1 MKPIMQ
7 ASDVFKYEGTMAGLA
22 ILRSNLYG
30 EIKSAPVW
38 QLFSIT
44 LRDYLMQVTLYWLIP
59 LIVLFFGFWPFA
71 FFYLTFVIQYKEFNL
86 QNKIIDRILR
96 LPHSITIA
104 IMRCLFLFCH
114 GSQREKREFKAEYLG
129 FNQIFPSEK
138 YAMQKIDSDRKQNS
152 IATSEQ
158 DFEQVSHKDNGSL
171 WLNQNQVTNT
181 KSQAINLHYLK
192 FDETLCI

>member
-1 MKPIMQ
+1 
-7 ASDVFKYEGTMAGLA
+7 
-22 ILRSNLYG
+22 
-30 EIKSAPVW
+30 
-38 QLFSIT
+38 
-44 LRDYLMQVTLYWLIP
+44 
-59 LIVLFFGFWPFA
+59 
-71 FFYLTFVIQYKEFNL
+71 
-86 QNKIIDRILR
+86 

-192 FDETLCI
+192 FVETLCLGAMTIIMGFGLLIFYLRANI